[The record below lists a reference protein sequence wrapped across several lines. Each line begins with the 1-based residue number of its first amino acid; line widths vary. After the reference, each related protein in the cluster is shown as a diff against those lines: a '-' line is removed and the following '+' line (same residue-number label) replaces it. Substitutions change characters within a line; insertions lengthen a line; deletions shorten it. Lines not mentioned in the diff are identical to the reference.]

1 MGGRWP
7 NQFLE
12 ESLDFYMRRRIRHFL
27 SLLVILVAC
36 AGCEWDYPLSQPEEA
51 LAEVKLFGV
60 WKLVGNYDYSSPS
73 GVTKSVPTA
82 DELSIL
88 KIMKAPEDNVFI
100 VGFTEFHKPQLPA
113 ETSDKRRTQYAWVT
127 KIDSTRYLNVGSSQL
142 AKPAGGEKDRSYS
155 VVKFELNDNKLVMYA
170 LNKDARTRIT
180 SFLGDFYERDAL
192 RQQLTAGKKGD
203 WQVAFEFTRMQ

>member
-1 MGGRWP
+1 MGGGWP

-12 ESLDFYMRRRIRHFL
+12 ESIDFYMRRRIRHFL

-51 LAEVKLFGV
+51 VAESKLVGP
-60 WKLVGNYDYSSPS
+60 WKLVANYNYADPA
-73 GVTKSVPTA
+73 GATKSIPTA

-88 KIMKAPEDNVFI
+88 KIMNAPEDNVFI
-100 VGFTEFHKPQLPA
+100 IGFTEFQKPQLPGD
-113 ETSDKRRTQYAWVT
+113 SNDRRRTQYAWVS
-127 KIDSTRYLNVGSSQL
+127 KIGETEYLNVGSSQL

-170 LNKDARTRIT
+170 LNKDARTRI
-180 SFLGDFYERDAL
+180 SRFLGDFYERDAL

>member
-1 MGGRWP
+1 MGGGWP

-12 ESLDFYMRRRIRHFL
+12 ESIDFYMRRRIRHFL

-51 LAEVKLFGV
+51 VAESKLVGP
-60 WKLVGNYDYSSPS
+60 WKLVANYNYADPA
-73 GVTKSVPTA
+73 GATKSIPTA

-88 KIMKAPEDNVFI
+88 KIMNAPEDNVFI
-100 VGFTEFHKPQLPA
+100 IGFTEFQNPQLPGD
-113 ETSDKRRTQYAWVT
+113 SNDRRRTQYAWVS
-127 KIDSTRYLNVGSSQL
+127 KIGETEYLNVGSSQL

-170 LNKDARTRIT
+170 LNKDARTRIAR
-180 SFLGDFYERDAL
+180 FLGDFYERDAL
-192 RQQLTAGKKGD
+192 RQQLTSGNKGD
-203 WQVAFEFTRMQ
+203 WQVALEFTRMQ

>member
-1 MGGRWP
+1 
-7 NQFLE
+7 
-12 ESLDFYMRRRIRHFL
+12 
-27 SLLVILVAC
+27 
-36 AGCEWDYPLSQPEEA
+36 
-51 LAEVKLFGV
+51 
-60 WKLVGNYDYSSPS
+60 
-73 GVTKSVPTA
+73 VTKSVPTA

-100 VGFTEFHKPQLPA
+100 IGFTEFHKPQLPA
-113 ETSDKRRTQYAWVT
+113 ETSDKRRTRYAWVT

-192 RQQLTAGKKGD
+192 RKQLTAGKKGD
-203 WQVAFEFTRMQ
+203 WQAAFEFTRMQ

>member
-12 ESLDFYMRRRIRHFL
+12 ESLDFYMRRYIRHFL
-27 SLLVILVAC
+27 SPLVILIAC
-36 AGCEWDYPLSQPEEA
+36 VGCEWDYPLSLPKEA
-51 LAEVKLFGV
+51 VAESKLVGP
-60 WKLVGNYDYSSPS
+60 WKLVANYDYADPA
-73 GVTKSVPTA
+73 GATKIVPTA

-100 VGFTEFHKPQLPA
+100 IGFTEFHKPQLPA

-127 KIDSTRYLNVGSSQL
+127 RIDATRYLNIGSSEL
-142 AKPAGGEKDRSYS
+142 GKPAGAEKDRSYS

-170 LNKDARTRIT
+170 LNKDARTRIAL
-180 SFLGDFYERDAL
+180 FLGDFYEPDAL
-192 RQQLTAGKKGD
+192 RQQLTSGNKGD
-203 WQVAFEFTRMQ
+203 WQVALEFTRMQ